1 MTGSSRAEQLHA
13 EIERQIEV
21 VAELI
26 CEDKSAVKA
35 QRLLQ
40 NLTKRLAAEEVR
52 LARHGKESPHSGCG

>member
-1 MTGSSRAEQLHA
+1 MTGSSSRIEYLHV

-26 CEDKSAVKA
+26 CANKSAVRA

-40 NLTKRLAAEEVR
+40 ELTKQLAAEEVR
-52 LARHGKESPHSGCG
+52 LARYAK

>member
-1 MTGSSRAEQLHA
+1 MTGSSWRIAHLRA

-26 CEDKSAVKA
+26 CENKSAVKA

-40 NLTKRLAAEEVR
+40 ELTEQLAAEEVR
-52 LARHGKESPHSGCG
+52 LARYQK

>member
-1 MTGSSRAEQLHA
+1 MTGSSSRIEHLHV

-26 CEDKSAVKA
+26 CENKSAVRA

-40 NLTKRLAAEEVR
+40 DLTKQLIAEEIR
-52 LARHGKESPHSGCG
+52 LARYEK